1 MRRVLVIGASGQIGS
16 ELVDALVDAHGAA
29 NVVAADLRAAATP
42 SAVQFVTLDT
52 LDGAMLREVVAQ
64 HRIDHVYQLA
74 ALLSAAGEAVPLKT
88 WTLNVNALLN
98 VLELAREGRVTR
110 VFWPSSIA
118 AFGPHS
124 RRDDTPQATVMD
136 PGTMYGITK
145 VAGERLC
152 EYYFRRFGV
161 DVRSIRYPG
170 VLGSRTPPGGGTTD
184 YAIEM
189 FQAAKRGEPYRCF
202 LGPDTRLPMIGM
214 PDVLRATVELMEA
227 DAARLGVHSS
237 YNLAASSF
245 TPAELHAAILR
256 FAPGFEVTYAP
267 DFRQAIADSWPR
279 SIDDG
284 EARRDWGWRPRFD
297 FDRLVAHMWASIPR
311 DWPVPGS
318 GS

>member
-1 MRRVLVIGASGQIGS
+1 MSRVLVIGASGQIGS
-16 ELVDALVDAHGAA
+16 ELVDALVDVHGAE
-29 NVVAADLRAAATP
+29 NVLAADLRVGVIP
-42 SAVQFVTLDT
+42 QGPRFVTLDT
-52 LDGAMLREVVAQ
+52 LDGAMLREVVAR

-74 ALLSAAGEAVPLKT
+74 ALLSATGETLPLKT
-88 WTLNVNALLN
+88 WSLNVDALLN
-98 VLELAREGRVTR
+98 VLELAREGRVAR

-124 RRDDTPQATVMD
+124 QRDRTPQATVMD

-161 DVRSIRYPG
+161 DVRSIRCPG

-189 FQAAKRGEPYRCF
+189 FQAAKRGESYRCF

-214 PDVLRATVELMEA
+214 PDVLRATLDLMAA
-227 DAARLGVHSS
+227 DAARLRVRSS

-245 TPAELHAAILR
+245 TPAELHAAIRR

-279 SIDDG
+279 TIDDG

-297 FDRLVAHMWASIPR
+297 FDRLVAHMWEAIPR

-318 GS
+318 AS